1 MTIKPRNTTRRPS
14 GGKGAGSAA
23 RAARSAGRMAAVQ
36 ALYQMDLA
44 GADVSDVI
52 HEFTTLRFPAEDV
65 DETIAGA
72 DAAFFAELVRGVVR
86 RQRDIDPMIDQQLAL
101 NWRLKRVDSTLRA
114 ILRSGAFELI
124 ERQDVPYRV
133 VINEYIEVAHAFFD
147 DDEPKVVNGVLDR
160 LARRLR
166 VAEFEERQAAKAAA
180 ANSGPADPTPDPS
193 PDRTDG

>member
-23 RAARSAGRMAAVQ
+23 RADRSAGRMAAVQ

>member
-1 MTIKPRNTTRRPS
+1 MTIKPKKTSRRPLA
-14 GGKGAGSAA
+14 GKGAGSAA

-44 GADVSDVI
+44 GADVSNVI

-65 DETIAGA
+65 DETLAGA

-180 ANSGPADPTPDPS
+180 ADSGPAGSTDPS